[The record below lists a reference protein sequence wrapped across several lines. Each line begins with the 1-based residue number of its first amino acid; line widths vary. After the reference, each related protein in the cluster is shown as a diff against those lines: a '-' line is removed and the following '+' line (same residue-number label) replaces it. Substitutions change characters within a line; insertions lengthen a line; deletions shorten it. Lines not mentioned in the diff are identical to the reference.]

1 MTTRVTGV
9 LALPWICDPGRSP
22 NRAAVAALTATSNVA
37 RPPAS
42 RAADGRRPAAT
53 AALPDRPLR

>member
-1 MTTRVTGV
+1 MTTRVSGV
-9 LALPWICDPGRSP
+9 PALAWIRDPGRSP

-37 RPPAS
+37 APPAA

-53 AALPDRPLR
+53 AASAPRPLR